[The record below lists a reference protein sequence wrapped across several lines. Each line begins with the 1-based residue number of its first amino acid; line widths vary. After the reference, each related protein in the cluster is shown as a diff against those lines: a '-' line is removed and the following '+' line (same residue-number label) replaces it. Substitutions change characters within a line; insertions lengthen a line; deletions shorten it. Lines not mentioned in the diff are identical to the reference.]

1 MKKITL
7 LLILAIVS
15 IRPLQSQTAHESTVL
30 ASGGQASAAGNLAH
44 IAVIGETAIALNQ
57 NNQHNA
63 GFLFR
68 LGNLQLTGL
77 DIALFLEG
85 AWDQSGNMHTGLHTA
100 GLIPHTQPYNTEPWN
115 YAGNESAGVIPAGV
129 VDWIL
134 VELRDAPTAAQA
146 IPATIVEGWPK
157 ALFLRN
163 DGSVSD
169 TNGNVPTYT
178 FSEISDSLFVVI
190 RHRNHL
196 AVMSSHGLTLTGN
209 TYSYDFTDGITKAFG
224 GEDGYKQLEEG
235 IFGMAGGDADADGNV
250 FMSDRTLW
258 RGELGTT
265 SAYHS
270 TDFDMDGNIFMS
282 DRTLWRS
289 NLGTSNPITG
299 FFIKP
304 RFISQVPK

>member
-1 MKKITL
+1 MKIITL
-7 LLILAIVS
+7 LLILFSVS
-15 IRPLQSQTAHESTVL
+15 TIPLQSQTAHESTVL
-30 ASGGQASAAGNLAH
+30 ASGGQSSAVSNLTH
-44 IAVIGETAIALNQ
+44 LAVIGEAAIALNQ
-57 NNQHNA
+57 SNQHNA
-63 GFLFR
+63 GFIFR

-85 AWDQSGNMHTGLHTA
+85 AWGQSGNMHTGLFTA

-115 YAGNESAGVIPAGV
+115 YAGNESALEIPAGV

-146 IPATIVEGWPK
+146 IPATVVEGWPK
-157 ALFLRN
+157 ALFLRSN
-163 DGSVSD
+163 GSVAD
-169 TNGNVPTYT
+169 TNGNVPSYT
-178 FSEISDSLFVVI
+178 FNNITDSLFVVI

-209 TYSYDFTDGITKAFG
+209 TYSYDFTDDITKTYG
-224 GEDGYKQLEEG
+224 GEVGYKQLEEG
-235 IFGMAGGDADADGNV
+235 VYGMVGGDADADGNI

-265 SAYHS
+265 VTYQS

-299 FFIKP
+299 FFVKP
-304 RFISQVPK
+304 RFTSQVPK